1 MITFILFSNTIRF
14 RHAVR
19 ECFPVGPILRPGE
32 QYFGDQIG
40 CLQIFGHPTETRSR
54 TSKPICII
62 LSQWTTLILDIYLFF
77 FFYKSTK
84 ISATYY
90 FETFIRNIRMTRKR
104 KLKFY
109 AELV

>member
-1 MITFILFSNTIRF
+1 MTFILFSNTIRF

-40 CLQIFGHPTETRSR
+40 CLQVFGHPTETRSR

-62 LSQWTTLILDIYLFF
+62 LSQWTTLILDIFF
-77 FFYKSTK
+77 IKVRKFLQHTILKLLLE
-84 ISATYY
+84 IS
-90 FETFIRNIRMTRKR
+90 
-104 KLKFY
+104 
-109 AELV
+109 V